1 MNIDIKKLKKLIN
14 NNFKDDITPIIDKD
28 LFEINKLLMR
38 LSLYD
43 TKNTFSLFKLNKYEK
58 QKIFNICNKIYLKL
72 KNIIKLTKEIQ
83 IKNKNIDI
91 YEELIN
97 FIFSIIKEME
107 NIKDLLINII
117 DKNAFQERSINK
129 INHLNNLSNFNL
141 TTVINKDFELVN
153 SISENFENEMDKDIN
168 NLCSEIK
175 KDDKNNKN
183 NEDDDEISL
192 LKI

>member
-1 MNIDIKKLKKLIN
+1 MNINIKKLKKLIN

-38 LSLYD
+38 LSLYN

-72 KNIIKLTKEIQ
+72 KNIIKLCKEIQ
-83 IKNKNIDI
+83 IKNRNIDI

-97 FIFSIIKEME
+97 FIFSIIIEME
-107 NIKDLLINII
+107 NIKNILINLI

-175 KDDKNNKN
+175 KDDKNDKD
-183 NEDDDEISL
+183 DDDEISL